1 MEGEDMPR
9 VNLSITQELY
19 DQIEKAAKKENVT
32 VNYYICDMLEERFG
46 KRTVYDYTL
55 AINNMI
61 AEAKTMKAEFVLADL
76 PTFAGVNDVLI
87 EYEIKESPAQVRSR
101 LGKMFTEA
109 VKKGNAKGIERAVI
123 ERNGVEEFKSASRAA
138 VYCNKLYKQK
148 KNSK

>member
-1 MEGEDMPR
+1 M
-9 VNLSITQELY
+9 
-19 DQIEKAAKKENVT
+19 KAAKKENVT
-32 VNYYICDMLEERFG
+32 VNYYICDMLEEKFG

-87 EYEIKESPAQVRSR
+87 EYDIKESPAQVRSR